1 MLQWK
6 EQQGIVKAVEEA
18 IHIFE
23 NSNLIQLSEG
33 VQQSVPE
40 GTKVA
45 WLVAEYGFEQ
55 VHILRQ
61 AIN

>member
-1 MLQWK
+1 MLQRK

-23 NSNLIQLSEG
+23 NSNLMQLSEG

-40 GTKVA
+40 GLHQGG
-45 WLVAEYGFEQ
+45 LVGSQIWF
-55 VHILRQ
+55 
-61 AIN
+61 